1 MDVDVQAELVLDLNA
16 VVDLA
21 TDEFLVLGLGDL
33 ALGELVSLDS
43 DLLGLL

>member
-1 MDVDVQAELVLDLNA
+1 VDVDVQAELILDLNA
-16 VVDLA
+16 LVDLA
-21 TDEFLVLGLGDL
+21 TNEFLVLGFGDL